1 MKISS
6 PKSIAVFSSVIITI
20 ISGVVF
26 IIVNAIYPKVNIVS
40 VVVFVVMVLVS
51 SYVIISISLSKFL
64 NEKINVIYKSI
75 GKLNNQ
81 SVNDNDS
88 KNKGDVLEIV
98 NQVVLRWS
106 EEKKQEI
113 DELKEMAAYR
123 REFLGNV
130 SHELKTPIFNIQGYV
145 HTLLEG
151 GLHDDDI
158 NTKFLKKSVKSINR
172 MIVLVED
179 LEEIS
184 RLESGELKLKEENF
198 NLLELTKEIV
208 DFMEHKASEN
218 NTSINIVSNLAKS
231 IIVKADKK
239 RIRQVL
245 INLIDNAI
253 KYGNLSY
260 GKIEISFYDF
270 HDNYLVEVSDNG
282 IGIPDEY
289 IKRVFERFYRTDQ
302 SRSRD
307 KGGTG
312 LGLAIVK
319 HIIEAHRQTISVRSS
334 IGEGTTF
341 SFTLKKVKS

>member
-1 MKISS
+1 MIINS
-6 PKSIAVFSSVIITI
+6 PKNIALLNALVITL
-20 ISGVVF
+20 ISGITFVVF
-26 IIVNAIYPKVNIVS
+26 IISDSQVNIIS
-40 VVVFVVMVLVS
+40 VAIFIAIVFVF
-51 SYVIISISLSKFL
+51 SYVFINYSLNRFF
-64 NEKINVIYKSI
+64 NEKIKVIYKTI
-75 GKLNNQ
+75 GQLNPKPNYG
-81 SVNDNDS
+81 SDRKS
-88 KNKGDVLEIV
+88 KGDVLEIV

-106 EEKKQEI
+106 KEKKKEI

-151 GLHDDDI
+151 GLQDDTI
-158 NTKFLKKSVKSINR
+158 NKKFLKKSVKSINR

-184 RLESGELKLKEENF
+184 RLESGELQLKEESF
-198 NLLELTKEIV
+198 NLHTLTREVIE
-208 DFMEHKASEN
+208 FMEHKASEN
-218 NTSINIVSNLAKS
+218 NTIITIVTSLPKS
-231 IIVKADKK
+231 ARAKADKK

-253 KYGNLSY
+253 KYGNQNN
-260 GKIEISFYDF
+260 GQIRISFYNF
-270 HDNYLVEVSDNG
+270 HDNYLVEVRDNG
-282 IGIPDEY
+282 IGIPEDN
-289 IKRVFERFYRTDQ
+289 IKRVFERFYRTEQ

-341 SFTLKKVKS
+341 SFTLKMG

>member
-1 MKISS
+1 MIINS
-6 PKSIAVFSSVIITI
+6 PKNIALINAFVVSLISGITFILFI
-20 ISGVVF
+20 ISGSQVSIISIAAYIVIVF
-26 IIVNAIYPKVNIVS
+26 I
-40 VVVFVVMVLVS
+40 S
-51 SYVIISISLSKFL
+51 SYVFINFSLNRFF
-64 NEKINVIYKSI
+64 NEKIKVIYKTI
-75 GKLNNQ
+75 GQLNPKADDDA
-81 SVNDNDS
+81 SD
-88 KNKGDVLEIV
+88 KGKGDVLEIV

-106 EEKKQEI
+106 KEKKKEI

-151 GLHDDDI
+151 GLNDDAI
-158 NTKFLKKSVKSINR
+158 NRKFLKKSVKSINR
-172 MIVLVED
+172 MIVLVKD

-184 RLESGELKLKEENF
+184 RLESGELHLKEESF
-198 NLLELTKEIV
+198 NLYALTREVIE
-208 DFMEHKASEN
+208 FMEHKASEN
-218 NTSINIVSNLAKS
+218 NTVITIVTSLPKS
-231 IIVKADKK
+231 SRAKADKK

-253 KYGNLSY
+253 KYGNNKD
-260 GKIEISFYDF
+260 GQIRVSFYNF
-270 HDNYLVEVSDNG
+270 HDNYLVEVRDNG
-282 IGIPDEY
+282 IGIPEDN

-319 HIIEAHRQTISVRSS
+319 HIIEAHRQTISVRSN

-341 SFTLKKVKS
+341 SFTLKMG

>member
-1 MKISS
+1 MIINS
-6 PKSIAVFSSVIITI
+6 PKNIALINAFVVSLISGITFILFI
-20 ISGVVF
+20 ISGSQVSIISIAAYIVIVF
-26 IIVNAIYPKVNIVS
+26 
-40 VVVFVVMVLVS
+40 VS
-51 SYVIISISLSKFL
+51 SYVFINFSLNRFF
-64 NEKINVIYKSI
+64 NEKIKVIYKTI
-75 GKLNNQ
+75 GQLNPKADDDA
-81 SVNDNDS
+81 SD
-88 KNKGDVLEIV
+88 KGKGDVLEIV

-106 EEKKQEI
+106 KEKKKEI

-151 GLHDDDI
+151 GLNDDAI
-158 NTKFLKKSVKSINR
+158 NRKFLKKSVKSINR
-172 MIVLVED
+172 MIVLVKD

-184 RLESGELKLKEENF
+184 RLESGELHLKEESF
-198 NLLELTKEIV
+198 NLYALTREVIE
-208 DFMEHKASEN
+208 FMEHKASEN
-218 NTSINIVSNLAKS
+218 NTVITIVTSLPKS
-231 IIVKADKK
+231 SRAKADKK

-253 KYGNLSY
+253 KYGNNKD
-260 GKIEISFYDF
+260 GQIRVSFYNF
-270 HDNYLVEVSDNG
+270 HDNYLVEVRDNG
-282 IGIPDEY
+282 IGIPEDN

-319 HIIEAHRQTISVRSS
+319 HIIEAHRQTISVRSN

-341 SFTLKKVKS
+341 SFTLKMG

>member
-1 MKISS
+1 MIINS
-6 PKSIAVFSSVIITI
+6 PKNIALLNALVVTFV
-20 ISGVVF
+20 SGVAFTIYTAINNQVSVLSILLFSGGVF
-26 IIVNAIYPKVNIVS
+26 I
-40 VVVFVVMVLVS
+40 S
-51 SYVIISISLSKFL
+51 SYVFISFSLNRFF
-64 NEKINVIYKSI
+64 NEKIKVIYKTI
-75 GKLNNQ
+75 GQLNPKPE
-81 SVNDNDS
+81 DDT
-88 KNKGDVLEIV
+88 KNKSKGDVLEIV

-106 EEKKQEI
+106 KEKKKEI

-151 GLHDDDI
+151 GLQDDTI
-158 NTKFLKKSVKSINR
+158 NKKFLKKSVKSINR

-184 RLESGELKLKEENF
+184 KLESGDLQLVEKSF
-198 NLLELTKEIV
+198 NLYALVREVV

-218 NTSINIVSNLAKS
+218 NTIITINATLSKS
-231 IIVKADKK
+231 SRAKADKK

-253 KYGNLSY
+253 KYGNHKD
-260 GKIEISFYDF
+260 GRIRISFYNF
-270 HDNYLVEVSDNG
+270 HDNYLVEVRDNG
-282 IGIPDEY
+282 IGIPEDN
-289 IKRVFERFYRTDQ
+289 IKRVFERFYRTEQ
-302 SRSRD
+302 SRTRD

-319 HIIEAHRQTISVRSS
+319 HIIEAHRQTISVRSN

-341 SFTLKKVKS
+341 SFTLKMG

>member
-1 MKISS
+1 MTINS
-6 PKSIAVFSSVIITI
+6 PKNIALLNSLTVTL
-20 ISGVVF
+20 ISGVAFTVAT
-26 IIVNAIYPKVNIVS
+26 AINNQISILSTLLFS
-40 VVVFVVMVLVS
+40 VVIFIS
-51 SYVIISISLSKFL
+51 SYVFISYSLNRFF
-64 NEKINVIYKSI
+64 NEKIKVIYKTI
-75 GKLNNQ
+75 GQLNPKADNET
-81 SVNDNDS
+81 VN
-88 KNKGDVLEIV
+88 KGKGDVLEIV

-106 EEKKQEI
+106 KEKKKEI

-151 GLHDDDI
+151 GLQDDTI
-158 NTKFLKKSVKSINR
+158 NKKFLKKSVKSINR

-184 RLESGELKLKEENF
+184 RLESGELQLNEESF
-198 NLLELTKEIV
+198 NLYTLTREVIE
-208 DFMEHKASEN
+208 FMEHKASEN
-218 NTSINIVSNLAKS
+218 NTIITIVTSLPKS
-231 IIVKADKK
+231 ARAKADKK

-253 KYGNLSY
+253 KYGNQNN
-260 GKIEISFYDF
+260 GQIRISFYNF
-270 HDNYLVEVSDNG
+270 HDNYLVEVRDNG
-282 IGIPDEY
+282 IGIPEDN
-289 IKRVFERFYRTDQ
+289 IKRVFERFYRTEQ

-341 SFTLKKVKS
+341 SFTLKMG